1 MLRFTFDRD
10 PDDYSYG
17 YETIVINT
25 IRYEFLLSITSIS
38 RLKKK
43 KEKNIETKNPRNN
56 SIDSTS
62 FGLMSQCQVITN
74 SVIT

>member
-25 IRYEFLLSITSIS
+25 IRYEFLLSIVSIS

-43 KEKNIETKNPRNN
+43 KEKNIETEE
-56 SIDSTS
+56 STK
-62 FGLMSQCQVITN
+62 
-74 SVIT
+74 